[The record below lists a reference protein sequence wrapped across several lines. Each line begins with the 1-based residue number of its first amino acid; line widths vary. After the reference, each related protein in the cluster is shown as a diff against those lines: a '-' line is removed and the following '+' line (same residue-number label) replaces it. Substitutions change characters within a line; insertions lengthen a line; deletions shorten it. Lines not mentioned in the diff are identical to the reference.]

1 MIELLSLLLPVLHD
15 ADPLL
20 HAHIASSGA
29 RAACMPD
36 TDLQL
41 HGYPDRLPMQGSL
54 LNPW

>member
-1 MIELLSLLLPVLHD
+1 VIELLSLLLPVLHD